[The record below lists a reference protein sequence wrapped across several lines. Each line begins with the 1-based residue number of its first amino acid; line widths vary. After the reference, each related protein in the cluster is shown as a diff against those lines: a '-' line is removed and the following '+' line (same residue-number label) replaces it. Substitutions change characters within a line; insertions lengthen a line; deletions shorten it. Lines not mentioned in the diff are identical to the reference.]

1 MNLFKTKLNQT
12 PISILL
18 HIIKLKYP
26 MKTKFFFS
34 ILILFSSLPIF
45 SQKVSDEKIT
55 ELITAYKNDIRGPYK
70 DIRWFCTDGSLRQ
83 PKDPCPDNIGPGVQ
97 HARYKDA
104 VVSLGK
110 SNHIFLGQIL
120 SFTDSKEFWDQENNH
135 SRLKQYQ
142 LDKYLRTIDNGW
154 ILQKGQFYRG
164 SIQSEDE
171 QAWGVE
177 FYKWILSDDQKIA
190 QNYFLIRQS
199 LKDIPH
205 NGDDN
210 ISQLMRSQSKVISDN
225 YEPFMD
231 LRVKIHSQPEFT
243 DIEKV
248 KKFKLNNATKLTS
261 AINKNIDEL
270 LVTMNTFYKPIDSKS
285 FLEKAPLLKKT
296 VIGDKIQAYASSS
309 ASETPS
315 AKIRNT
321 AELLLDLREA
331 ILIEKSAAKRL
342 QLLDISL
349 KLEDIL
355 FKNAPKWE
363 PANLKELLE
372 KICHLGMATAGAGY
386 IETWEWEQLMGSL
399 SSYESEKMSLEE
411 LTNVLEN
418 ARREVEWSSS
428 MVKATY
434 QEVVNQYSNFE
445 PKAYGFVDDKIRGSI
460 ALYLG
465 KSVGE
470 LGDYIAK
477 ESSITNKVLDIN
489 NQSTIRGLNPGYAF
503 GELVVVD
510 GNPDAIEV
518 SSDKIY
524 VFQRPPADL
533 KPIAG
538 IATVA
543 EGNMVS
549 HVQLLAR
556 NLGIPNA
563 ALSDENLKALNE
575 YNGKRVFYAVSNKG
589 NVILKLEK
597 NMSADELAL
606 FEKKE
611 RKEEKIEVPVENIR
625 LDETKILNLRSVDAS
640 DSGQLCGPKAANLGQ
655 LKKMFPDKVVEG
667 LVIPF
672 GIFRD
677 HMNQTM
683 PDQAVSYWKFLNDM
697 FDEAEKMRSNN
708 IIEKEVENYQLRQLE
723 TLRSAI
729 KKMPLK
735 DSFISELE
743 KEFTT
748 VLGKDLGEIPVFLR
762 SDTNMEDLKE
772 FTGAGLNLTIF
783 NAVDKTKIIESIKDV
798 WASPY
803 TERSFKWRQKY
814 LLNPENVF
822 PSILV
827 IPSVDVDY
835 SGVLI
840 TKGLSSGNEKDLTIA
855 FSRGAGGAVD
865 GQSAESYLLKD
876 SGGYQLIA
884 PAREAYFN
892 SLPVTGG
899 TLKKMTTF
907 ENAVL
912 NAQNIKD
919 IRELAQTI
927 RETIPKETK
936 SDGKGA
942 YDVELGF
949 QNNKLWLFQIR
960 PFVENKKA
968 LSSAYLESI
977 TPQIDK
983 TKLITLSTKI

>member
-34 ILILFSSLPIF
+34 ILILFSSLSIF

-83 PKDPCPDNIGPGVQ
+83 PKDPCPDNIGPGLQ

-171 QAWGVE
+171 QAWGIE

-285 FLEKAPLLKKT
+285 FLEKAPLLRKT

-445 PKAYGFVDDKIRGSI
+445 PKAYGFIDDKIRGSI

-625 LDETKILNLRSVDAS
+625 LDETKILNLRNVDAS